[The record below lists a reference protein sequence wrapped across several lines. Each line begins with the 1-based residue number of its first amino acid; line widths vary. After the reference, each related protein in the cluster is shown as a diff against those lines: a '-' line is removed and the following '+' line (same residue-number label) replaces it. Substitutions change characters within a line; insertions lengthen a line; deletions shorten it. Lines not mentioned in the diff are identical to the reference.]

1 MTWRSTSRSRSNR
14 TKGAALMVLAVL
26 TAEEAPIGGLILVY
40 LFVAIVN
47 MCSIWSE
54 TKDGVTPFT
63 PPGLGAIFCMLAL
76 SVVIVPILGVSLL
89 LT

>member
-1 MTWRSTSRSRSNR
+1 MI
-14 TKGAALMVLAVL
+14 LAVL
-26 TAEEAPIGGLILVY
+26 TAEEAPIGGLILVC
-40 LFVAIVN
+40 LFLAIVN

-54 TKDGVTPFT
+54 TKDGVTPYT

-76 SVVIVPILGVSLL
+76 SVVILGCLGVSLW